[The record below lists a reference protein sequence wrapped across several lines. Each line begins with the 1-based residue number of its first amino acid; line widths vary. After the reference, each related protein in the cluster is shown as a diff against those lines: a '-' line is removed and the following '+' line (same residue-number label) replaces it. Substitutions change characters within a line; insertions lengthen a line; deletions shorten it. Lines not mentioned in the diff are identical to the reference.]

1 METHTAS
8 TAPAQASDPS
18 TANDLA
24 AAVLEAQEQE
34 RFRMAGELHDGPA
47 QALSNAIFQLEIAER
62 TLRADPPAAQREL
75 TALRTILQR
84 ELELL
89 RAYINQLRPELAS
102 GIDLDEAM
110 RESAADLTQRAGIPV
125 ELHLDAS
132 PGLLPVETRRA
143 ALRVAQEALRN
154 VAKHAGASR
163 AWLTTSRR
171 TLRDGDN
178 WLLEVG
184 DDGQGFEP
192 GGADAAA
199 GRRHFGLRF
208 MRERASL
215 LGAGLEIDS
224 AAGRGTVVRLTVGIA
239 GREEDQR

>member
-1 METHTAS
+1 ML
-8 TAPAQASDPS
+8 D
-18 TANDLA
+18 
-24 AAVLEAQEQE
+24 AQEQE

-47 QALSNAIFQLEIAER
+47 QALANAIFQLEIVER
-62 TLRADPPAAQREL
+62 TLRTDTAAAQREL
-75 TALRTILQR
+75 AALRAILQR

-89 RAYINQLRPELAS
+89 RSYINQLRPDLAS
-102 GIDLDEAM
+102 GIDLDEAL
-110 RESAADLTQRAGIPV
+110 RESAAGLTQRAGIPV
-125 ELHLDAS
+125 EIRLDAS

-171 TLRDGDN
+171 KLREGDA

-192 GGADAAA
+192 AAADAAA

-208 MRERASL
+208 MRDRAAL
-215 LGAGLEIDS
+215 LGAELDIDS
-224 AAGRGTVVRLTVGIA
+224 GAGRGTVVRLTVRIV
-239 GREEDQR
+239 GREEEQR